1 MSRTRLVLIPTVASR
16 PAPWM
21 ILDAAGTVLERG
33 LLTLES
39 PAVGTTMRT
48 VAVVPGSDVLVRWL
62 DLSQGASSQSRTEA
76 QQRTAALWMLKDD
89 LAATL
94 DRVRL
99 VLGPAVAGEPR
110 LTAVVSE
117 ALLHAWTDWL
127 AGMGLK
133 ADVLVPD
140 TLTVPEPFD
149 DDVVSAV
156 GFGPAV
162 ALRGRR
168 FAAGIEPDLAEAVA
182 GGRRIEPVEDM
193 RRVEQMLI
201 AAALKP
207 PLNLLQ
213 GAPST
218 GEGLVRW
225 RVAAVLAGIALTLP
239 LASTIAL
246 AARDDLAAG
255 RASDR
260 AEAAASAAFPD
271 MPASADPVSEA
282 RRRIA
287 TALPPGGAT
296 PAAAAL
302 FAAVESVDGAELDSF
317 SADPQAGVRA
327 TVSYRTYQDMD
338 ALKARVAESGLT
350 LTDTSTLDD
359 NGRVVSDI
367 IVGAGQ

>member
-1 MSRTRLVLIPTVASR
+1 MTRTRLVLIPPVATK
-16 PAPWM
+16 PAPWLM
-21 ILDAAGTVLERG
+21 LDAAGTVLERG
-33 LLTLES
+33 LLTLETPATG
-39 PAVGTTMRT
+39 PAVRT

-62 DLSQGASSQSRTEA
+62 DLPRGTAA
-76 QQRTAALWMLKDD
+76 QQRTAALWALKDD
-89 LAATL
+89 LAATP

-110 LTAVVSE
+110 LTAVVGE
-117 ALLHAWTDWL
+117 ALLQAWIDWL
-127 AGMGLK
+127 ATMGLK
-133 ADVLVPD
+133 ADALVPD

-149 DDVVSAV
+149 EDVLSAV

-201 AAALKP
+201 AAALNP

-213 GAPST
+213 GAPRV
-218 GEGLVRW
+218 GEGFGRW
-225 RVAAVLAGIALTLP
+225 RLATVLAAAALAMPLVSTL
-239 LASTIAL
+239 AL
-246 AARDDLAAG
+246 AARDEMVVA
-255 RASDR
+255 RAHER
-260 AEAAASAAFPD
+260 AEAAARVAFPD
-271 MPASADPVSEA
+271 MPASADPVIEA

-287 TALPPGGAT
+287 TATPPGGVA

-302 FAAVESVDGAELDSF
+302 FAAVESVEGAELDSF
-317 SADPQAGVRA
+317 SADPEAGVRA
-327 TVSYRTYQDMD
+327 TVSFRTYQDMD
-338 ALKARVAESGLT
+338 ALKARVAAAGLA
-350 LTDTSTLDD
+350 LIDTSTLDD
-359 NGRVVSDI
+359 NGRVVSDV

>member
-1 MSRTRLVLIPTVASR
+1 MSRTRLVLIPTVASK

-39 PAVGTTMRT
+39 PAVGPAMKT

-62 DLSQGASSQSRTEA
+62 DLPKGTSA

-89 LAATL
+89 LAAAP

-99 VLGPAVAGEPR
+99 SLGPAVAGDPR

-127 AGMGLK
+127 ATMGLK

-149 DDVVSAV
+149 DDVLSAV

-201 AAALKP
+201 AAALNP

-213 GAPST
+213 GAPRAAADL
-218 GEGLVRW
+218 GRW
-225 RVAAVLAGIALTLP
+225 RVAAVLAAVALAMPLVSTL
-239 LASTIAL
+239 AL
-246 AARDDLAAG
+246 AARDDVAAG
-255 RASDR
+255 RAIER
-260 AEAAASAAFPD
+260 AETAAKAAFPD
-271 MPASADPVSEA
+271 MPAAADPVSEA

-287 TALPPGGAT
+287 TAAPPGGVA

-317 SADPQAGVRA
+317 SADPEAGVRA
-327 TVSYRTYQDMD
+327 TVSFRTYQDMD
-338 ALKARVAESGLT
+338 ALKARVAAAGLT

-359 NGRVVSDI
+359 NGRVVSDV

>member
-16 PAPWM
+16 PAPWL

-33 LLTLES
+33 LLTLEHPVEG
-39 PAVGTTMRT
+39 PAIRT

-62 DLSQGASSQSRTEA
+62 DLPAGTGA

-89 LAATL
+89 LAATP

-99 VLGPAVAGEPR
+99 VLGPAVSGEPR
-110 LTAVVSE
+110 LTAVVGE
-117 ALLHAWTDWL
+117 ALLMAWIDWL
-127 AGMGLK
+127 AAMGLK
-133 ADVLVPD
+133 PDVLIPD

-149 DDVVSAV
+149 DDVLTAV

-168 FAAGIEPDLAEAVA
+168 FAAAIEPDMAEAVS

-201 AAALKP
+201 AAALNP

-213 GAPST
+213 GAPRAS
-218 GEGLVRW
+218 EGLNRW
-225 RVAAVLAGIALTLP
+225 RLAAVLAAVVLALP
-239 LASTIAL
+239 LVSTLAL
-246 AARDDLAAG
+246 AARDDVAAS
-255 RASDR
+255 RATGR
-260 AEAAASAAFPD
+260 AEAAARAAFPD
-271 MPASADPVSEA
+271 MPAAADPVAEA
-282 RRRIA
+282 KRRIA
-287 TALPPGGAT
+287 VAVPPGGAAA
-296 PAAAAL
+296 AAAAL
-302 FAAVESVDGAELDSF
+302 FAAVESVEGAELDSF
-317 SADPQAGVRA
+317 SADPEAGVRA
-327 TVSYRTYQDMD
+327 TVSFRAYQDMD
-338 ALKARVAESGLT
+338 ALKASVAASGLT

-359 NGRVVSDI
+359 NGRVVSDV

>member
-16 PAPWM
+16 PAPWL

-39 PAVGTTMRT
+39 PADSAAMRT
-48 VAVVPGSDVLVRWL
+48 IAIVPGSDVLVRWL
-62 DLSQGASSQSRTEA
+62 DLPKGTAA

-89 LAATL
+89 LAATP

-110 LTAVVSE
+110 LTAVVGE
-117 ALLHAWTDWL
+117 ALLHAGIDWL
-127 AGMGLK
+127 ATMGLK
-133 ADVLVPD
+133 ADALVPD

-149 DDVVSAV
+149 DDVLSAV

-201 AAALKP
+201 AAALNP

-213 GAPST
+213 GAPRASEDL
-218 GEGLVRW
+218 GRW
-225 RVAAVLAGIALTLP
+225 RLAAILAAVALAMP
-239 LASTIAL
+239 LVSTVAL
-246 AARDDLAAG
+246 AARDEIAAG
-255 RASDR
+255 RATDR
-260 AEAAASAAFPD
+260 AEAAAQKAFPD
-271 MPASADPVSEA
+271 MPASADPISEA

-287 TALPPGGAT
+287 TAVPPGGAA
-296 PAAAAL
+296 PAAATL
-302 FAAVESVDGAELDSF
+302 FAAVERVDGAELDSF
-317 SADPQAGVRA
+317 SADPESGVRA

-338 ALKARVAESGLT
+338 ALKAAVAVSGVT
-350 LTDTSTLDD
+350 LTDPLTLDAH
-359 NGRVVSDI
+359 GRVVSDV

>member
-1 MSRTRLVLIPTVASR
+1 MSRTRLVLIPASASR
-16 PAPWM
+16 PAPWL
-21 ILDAAGTVLERG
+21 ILDAAGNVLERG
-33 LLTLES
+33 LLSLEGPVEG
-39 PAVGTTMRT
+39 PAIRT

-62 DLSQGASSQSRTEA
+62 DLPKGTAA

-89 LAATL
+89 LAATP

-110 LTAVVSE
+110 LTAVVSD

-127 AGMGLK
+127 ATMGLK

-149 DDVVSAV
+149 DDVLSAV

-168 FAAGIEPDLAEAVA
+168 FAAGIEPDLAETVA
-182 GGRRIEPVEDM
+182 GRRRIEPVEDM

-201 AAALKP
+201 TAALNP

-213 GAPST
+213 GAPRAAADL
-218 GEGLVRW
+218 GRW
-225 RVAAVLAGIALTLP
+225 RVAAILAAAAVAMPLVSTL
-239 LASTIAL
+239 AL
-246 AARDDLAAG
+246 AARDEVAAG
-255 RASDR
+255 RAIER
-260 AEAAASAAFPD
+260 AETAAKAAFPD
-271 MPASADPVSEA
+271 MPAAADPVSEA

-287 TALPPGGAT
+287 TSIPPGGVA

-317 SADPQAGVRA
+317 SADPEAGVRA
-327 TVSYRTYQDMD
+327 TVSFRTYQDMD
-338 ALKARVAESGLT
+338 TLKARVAAAGLT
-350 LTDTSTLDD
+350 LIDSSTLDD
-359 NGRVVSDI
+359 NGRVVSDV

>member
-16 PAPWM
+16 PAPWL

-39 PAVGTTMRT
+39 PAVGPAMKT
-48 VAVVPGSDVLVRWL
+48 VAIVPGSDVLVRWL
-62 DLSQGASSQSRTEA
+62 DLPAGTTA

-89 LAATL
+89 LAATP

-110 LTAVVSE
+110 LTAVVGE
-117 ALLHAWTDWL
+117 ALLHAWIDWL
-127 AGMGLK
+127 AAMELK
-133 ADVLVPD
+133 PDALVPD

-149 DDVVSAV
+149 EDVLSAV

-168 FAAGIEPDLAEAVA
+168 FAAGIEPDLAETVA

-201 AAALKP
+201 AAALNP

-213 GAPST
+213 GAPKT
-218 GEGLVRW
+218 GEGLGRW
-225 RVAAVLAGIALTLP
+225 RLAAVLAAVALTLP
-239 LASTIAL
+239 LVSTLAL
-246 AARDDLAAG
+246 AARDEIAAG
-255 RASDR
+255 RAAGR
-260 AEAAASAAFPD
+260 AQAAARQAFPD

-282 RRRIA
+282 KRRIA
-287 TALPPGGAT
+287 TAVPPGGAA

-302 FAAVESVDGAELDSF
+302 FAAVEGVEGAELDSF
-317 SADPQAGVRA
+317 SADPGSGVRA

-338 ALKARVAESGLT
+338 ALKASVAAAGLT
-350 LTDTSTLDD
+350 LIDTSTLDD
-359 NGRVVSDI
+359 NGRVVSDV

>member
-1 MSRTRLVLIPTVASR
+1 MSRTRLVLVPTVASR

-21 ILDAAGTVLERG
+21 ILDAAGNVLERG

-39 PAVGTTMRT
+39 PIDGPALKT

-62 DLSQGASSQSRTEA
+62 DLPKGTTA
-76 QQRTAALWMLKDD
+76 QQRTAALWALKDD
-89 LAATL
+89 LAATP

-99 VLGPAVAGEPR
+99 SLGPVVADEPR

-117 ALLHAWTDWL
+117 ALLQAWLDWL
-127 AGMGLK
+127 ATMGLK
-133 ADVLVPD
+133 ADVLIPD
-140 TLTVPEPFD
+140 SLTVPEPFD
-149 DDVVSAV
+149 EDVVVAV

-201 AAALKP
+201 AAALNP

-213 GAPST
+213 GAPQT
-218 GEGLVRW
+218 GESFGRW
-225 RVAAVLAGIALTLP
+225 RFAAMLAAAALAFPLVSTL
-239 LASTIAL
+239 AL
-246 AARDDLAAG
+246 AARDEMTAG
-255 RASDR
+255 RANAR
-260 AEAAASAAFPD
+260 AEAAAKAAFPD

-287 TALPPGGAT
+287 TALPPGGAA

-302 FAAVESVDGAELDSF
+302 FAAVEAVDGAELDSF
-317 SADPQAGVRA
+317 SADPDAGVRA

-338 ALKARVAESGLT
+338 ALKASVAAAGLT
-350 LTDTSTLDD
+350 LIDTSTLDD
-359 NGRVVSDI
+359 NGRVVSDV
-367 IVGAGQ
+367 IVGAAQ